1 MKPLTFLLE
10 LRVFGSRTLIECLD
24 SNFGEIELDS
34 EPPQT
39 QRHFISVFPK
49 FLFIHLGREVWN
61 HDSIEKDCRSIAF
74 PMMLDMAPYAFH
86 RNAPAQYQLGG
97 IIAHIGLPQDNT
109 GHYKTFLRIYGQWF
123 LFDGT
128 EVQSVSES
136 AALNDNFPEAVW
148 STQTASI
155 LLYVLPTE

>member
-1 MKPLTFLLE
+1 
-10 LRVFGSRTLIECLD
+10 
-24 SNFGEIELDS
+24 
-34 EPPQT
+34 
-39 QRHFISVFPK
+39 
-49 FLFIHLGREVWN
+49 
-61 HDSIEKDCRSIAF
+61 
-74 PMMLDMAPYAFH
+74 MMLDMAPYAFH